1 MKKQILV
8 CDDQVN
14 VRESYKLIFEK
25 EYDLVFAE
33 NGQYALL
40 WLKEGNRPDL
50 VVMDIKMPR
59 MDGLTTLK
67 ELKKIQ
73 PELPVLIV
81 TGYDCVDTATAALQA
96 GAFDYL
102 VKPFDPEQ
110 IKKIVTMTV
119 PPTGSQ

>member
-1 MKKQILV
+1 MKKRILV

-14 VRESYKLIFEK
+14 IRESYKLIFENDY
-25 EYDLVFAE
+25 ELVFAD
-33 NGQYALL
+33 NGHHALL
-40 WLKEGNRPDL
+40 WLQENRPDL
-50 VVMDIKMPR
+50 VIMDIKMPR
-59 MDGLTTLK
+59 MDGLTALK
-67 ELKKIQ
+67 ELKKLR

-110 IKKIVTMTV
+110 ITKVV
-119 PPTGSQ
+119 SQLFK

>member
-1 MKKQILV
+1 MKKQILI

-14 VRESYKLIFEK
+14 VRESYKLILE
-25 EYDLVFAE
+25 EDYELVFAE

-40 WLKEGNRPDL
+40 WLGEGNKPDL
-50 VVMDIKMPR
+50 VIMDIKMPK

-67 ELKKIQ
+67 ELKKLQ

-81 TGYDCVDTATAALQA
+81 TGYDCVETAASALQS

-102 VKPFDPEQ
+102 VKPFEPDQ
-110 IKKIVTMTV
+110 IKKIVAMTV
-119 PPTGSQ
+119 PPTSGR